1 MRPPAPGLDLTTFSR
16 CRAARACGATPLGT
30 AIAFL
35 VTLLPAVSSRSEEA
49 HRRVEF
55 SQERTAE
62 PGAGSEVGADLLLYQ
77 VQIAP
82 TGDAAL
88 DDALSAV
95 SRLVQL
101 REEAPT
107 TAFGLVARAA
117 DDRERLA
124 RALQSE
130 GYWVG
135 SIQILL
141 GSLALSTPELVER
154 LEGGQERP
162 VVVRIRA
169 EPGPGYTLSSI
180 VVSASTQD
188 GMAPVAAVT
197 EEDIG
202 LSPGDPAAAAPVL
215 AAESRL
221 VRLLL
226 AASYPLASVVRRNTV
241 VDYDRR
247 SMEVTWV
254 LAPGP
259 QASFGAPQVAG
270 TERVDPSFLANLAA
284 NQLAGETYSP
294 ERLEQARKRVMALGA
309 FASVRS
315 EPGERL
321 DGAGQLPVTFNVT
334 ERPRHA
340 IGTIAAYET
349 NYAPSFQVYWEHRNL
364 FGRAERLRLE
374 AEVARLGSGA
384 LVDGSTYR
392 AFATLRVPG
401 LFGRDLTLVN
411 TVGALRERLRA
422 YDRDAGVA
430 SAILERRFSEYL
442 TVGAGPTLDIGEA
455 GLPGGPL
462 RPYQIAGVALTG
474 RWDGSDSLL
483 NPTKGW
489 RVNGSLTP
497 GWSFREAAPFTPL
510 RVTASTYQDM
520 LGDGRS
526 ILALRGSFGTLVGS
540 DRLDVPQHQ
549 RFFAGGGG
557 SVRGYDYQSI
567 GPRDAQGR
575 PLGGASLLE
584 ASVEWRQRIGERWGP
599 SPLSMRGQSAPAR
612 FPIPPPCAPA
622 RGLGCATT
630 R

>member
-1 MRPPAPGLDLTTFSR
+1 ML
-16 CRAARACGATPLGT
+16 
-30 AIAFL
+30 
-35 VTLLPAVSSRSEEA
+35 TLLPAVSSRGEEA
-49 HRRVEF
+49 HRRVAPG
-55 SQERTAE
+55 QERAVD
-62 PGAGSEVGADLLLYQ
+62 PGAANEVGADLLLYQ

-95 SRLVQL
+95 SRLIQL

-124 RALQSE
+124 RALHSE
-130 GYWVG
+130 GYWGG

-141 GSLALSTPELVER
+141 GSLALSTSELVER
-154 LEGGQERP
+154 LEKGQERP
-162 VVVRIRA
+162 VMVRIRT
-169 EPGPGYTLSSI
+169 EPGPRYTLSSI

-215 AAESRL
+215 AAEERL
-221 VRLLL
+221 VRRLL
-226 AASYPLASVVRRNTV
+226 AAGYPLASVVRRNTV

-247 SMEVTWV
+247 SMEVAWT
-254 LAPGP
+254 LALGP

-270 TERVDPSFLANLAA
+270 TERVDPGFLVSFAA

-294 ERLEQARKRVMALGA
+294 ERLEQARKRIMALGA

-321 DGAGQLPVTFNVT
+321 DRAGQLPVTFNVT

-340 IGTIAAYET
+340 IGITAAYET
-349 NYAPSFQVYWEHRNL
+349 NYGPSVQVYWEHRNL
-364 FGRAERLRLE
+364 FGSAERLRLE

-392 AFATLRVPG
+392 AFATLGVPG
-401 LFGRDLTLVN
+401 LFGRDLTLV
-411 TVGALRERLRA
+411 TTAGALRERLRA

-430 SAILERRFSEYL
+430 SAILEQRVSDHL
-442 TVGAGPTLDIGEA
+442 TFGIGPTLDIGES

-474 RWDGSDSLL
+474 RWDGTDSLL

-489 RVNGSLTP
+489 RVNGRLTP
-497 GWSFREAAPFTPL
+497 GWSFRETAPFTPL
-510 RVTASTYQDM
+510 RVTVSTYQDM

-584 ASVEWRQRIGERWGP
+584 ASVEWRQRIGESWGGVAFVDAGTVGTGTFP
-599 SPLSMRGQSAPAR
+599 DTSSLRAGAGFGVRYHTVIGPIRADVALPLVRQVGSSGYGIYVGIGQA
-612 FPIPPPCAPA
+612 F
-622 RGLGCATT
+622 
-630 R
+630 